1 MNLNINSINHN
12 NNVRTLPCPLWRSLE
27 LMMTWGV
34 TSSLMVKMEKLGH
47 PTVFAKASHW
57 GGNATCNIP
66 CFSADLRSLNCNEK
80 LCHVF
85 LSIGNSPQ
93 TAELNTALRSPLY
106 TPGHGPIFHLDEP
119 GWPDQEGRLD
129 LWWIVDRNI
138 GCLTCSISSWS
149 ELLSLTSCDMQHNLN
164 WNKLVGEHTTNSRSW

>member
-1 MNLNINSINHN
+1 MS
-12 NNVRTLPCPLWRSLE
+12 TLKITGVGDDMGNDLVLDGEDGEIGASCSLE
-27 LMMTWGV
+27 DVFW
-34 TSSLMVKMEKLGH
+34 SS
-47 PTVFAKASHW
+47 AKASHW

-66 CFSADLRSLNCNEK
+66 CFSADLRSLNCNKK
-80 LCHVF
+80 LRHVF

-129 LWWIVDRNI
+129 LWWIVDRNV